1 MSTISVTLLTKVT
14 IILCVTILG
23 GLQWVVK
30 VLWMNSQLDFRQSF
44 VRIGPREVVY
54 EIRLDSDDVRRA
66 IVDDSRK
73 DTVEGLLWRDIES
86 ENTLRSFRVR
96 GWRIPG

>member
-1 MSTISVTLLTKVT
+1 M
-14 IILCVTILG
+14 
-23 GLQWVVK
+23 
-30 VLWMNSQLDFRQSF
+30 
-44 VRIGPREVVY
+44 Y

>member
-1 MSTISVTLLTKVT
+1 MGRKSSAVRMDTS
-14 IILCVTILG
+14 
-23 GLQWVVK
+23 
-30 VLWMNSQLDFRQSF
+30 SLDEFSSGF
-44 VRIGPREVVY
+44 PPVIRIGPREVVY

-86 ENTLRSFRVR
+86 DNTLRSFRVR

>member
-1 MSTISVTLLTKVT
+1 MSRKSSAMRLDNDSSSDFTTGFPP
-14 IILCVTILG
+14 IIRV
-23 GLQWVVK
+23 
-30 VLWMNSQLDFRQSF
+30 
-44 VRIGPREVVY
+44 GPREVVY

-66 IVDDSRK
+66 VVDDSRK

-86 ENTLRSFRVR
+86 ENTLRGFRVR